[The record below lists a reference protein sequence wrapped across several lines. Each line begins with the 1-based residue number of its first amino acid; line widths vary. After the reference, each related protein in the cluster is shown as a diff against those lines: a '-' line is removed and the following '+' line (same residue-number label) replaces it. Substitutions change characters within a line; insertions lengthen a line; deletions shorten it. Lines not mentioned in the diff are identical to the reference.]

1 MNRGITIKNILILQ
15 AVVIVYTLSSVVA
28 KIATGKEL
36 FSFSFFLFYGLE
48 IVILGIYAILWQQ
61 MIKRFDLSVAYAN
74 RAMAIVWSAV
84 WAIVLFEDV
93 LAMKQIVGIAFVVLG
108 TVIVNSDQKNTSDGE
123 DSVNDDKVVK
133 EVV

>member
-1 MNRGITIKNILILQ
+1 MNQSVSIKNILILQ
-15 AVVIVYTLSSVVA
+15 AVVVVYTLSSVVA
-28 KIATGKEL
+28 KFATGKEL

-48 IVILGIYAILWQQ
+48 IVILGVYAILWQQ

-84 WAIVLFEDV
+84 WAIVLFHDV
-93 LAMKQIVGIAFVVLG
+93 LAIKQMIGIGFVVLG
-108 TVIVNSDQKNTSDGE
+108 TVIVNSDQKKE
-123 DSVNDDKVVK
+123 QKVQADNEQCTK